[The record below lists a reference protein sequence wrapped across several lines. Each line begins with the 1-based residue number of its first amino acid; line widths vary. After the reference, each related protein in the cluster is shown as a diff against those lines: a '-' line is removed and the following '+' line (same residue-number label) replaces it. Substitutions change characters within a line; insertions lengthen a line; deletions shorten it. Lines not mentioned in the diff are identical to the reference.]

1 MSPSHPVRLRK
12 HGNFFRTDCD
22 IHIDPRRLRRI
33 RSGTHGKQ

>member
-12 HGNFFRTDCD
+12 HGSFFFRTG
-22 IHIDPRRLRRI
+22 IDPRRLRRI

>member
-12 HGNFFRTDCD
+12 HGIIVFRTGNK
-22 IHIDPRRLRRI
+22 HHPRRLRRI